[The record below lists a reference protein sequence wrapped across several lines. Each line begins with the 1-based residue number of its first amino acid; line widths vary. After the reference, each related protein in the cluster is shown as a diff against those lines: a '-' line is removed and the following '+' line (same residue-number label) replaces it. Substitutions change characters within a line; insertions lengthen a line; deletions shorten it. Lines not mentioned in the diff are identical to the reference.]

1 MDQYPQSIICKV
13 TAAVRTVK
21 DVRRFSFYRQ
31 CNVQFGCTWKS
42 SDADDIVWF
51 LCRDQQSRKLRCRR
65 SHDHAPHSAPDKR
78 PLMHSSPHRSQFIFI
93 TESHRLVVYIN
104 ILPYRIPFNKTA
116 MWREKRSWHFVN
128 YLPSILYLLPVT
140 WEGLGL
146 LPTTHACLASIR
158 RI

>member
-1 MDQYPQSIICKV
+1 M
-13 TAAVRTVK
+13 TAAGRKVK
-21 DVRRFSFYRQ
+21 KVRRSLFLPTCQGVKGKRSLTQ
-31 CNVQFGCTWKS
+31 TAVWMS
-42 SDADDIVWF
+42 SDADDIVRF
-51 LCRDQQSRKLRCRR
+51 LCRDQQSRKLRCRH
-65 SHDHAPHSAPDKR
+65 SHDHASHSAPDKR

-116 MWREKRSWHFVN
+116 MWREKRSWHFLN
-128 YLPSILYLLPVT
+128 YLSWILYLLPVT

-146 LPTTHACLASIR
+146 LPTTHSCLASIR